1 MIREKSAS
9 MEKTGVMGRESLNP
23 PVDGRRACV
32 IQFALKPRI
41 ITSAVGQ
48 KAGGRSGRRQSQGL
62 T

>member
-1 MIREKSAS
+1 

-48 KAGGRSGRRQSQGL
+48 EAGGRSGRRQSQGL